1 MNHEENVSKPRIIL
15 SSLVLISIQ
24 LFLIYKEPD
33 LSTTIA
39 VAAVFWIMIFMAGLS
54 YRIVIGI
61 LLVCIPVGVI
71 GMSILLQ
78 PDKASDNYQLKR
90 VYAWLRPDEYPQ
102 DAMQQQNSIIAIGS
116 GQLYGKGLNNDEVTS
131 VKNGNF
137 IAEAQTDFIFAVA
150 GEETGFV
157 GCCVL
162 VVLEFLIALE
172 TALRNTDL
180 LRHGRSDFFPDVYQY
195 FCGNR
200 SDAKYR
206 YHTSVCQL
214 RSDFAGQLLHRHRL
228 CPQCRTADPQ
238 VLD

>member
-1 MNHEENVSKPRIIL
+1 MH
-15 SSLVLISIQ
+15 
-24 LFLIYKEPD
+24 
-33 LSTTIA
+33 
-39 VAAVFWIMIFMAGLS
+39 GC
-54 YRIVIGI
+54 G
-61 LLVCIPVGVI
+61 
-71 GMSILLQ
+71 
-78 PDKASDNYQLKR
+78 
-90 VYAWLRPDEYPQ
+90 PDEYPQ

-172 TALRNTDL
+172 CLLIGRRAKLLSGTLICCGMAAQIFFQTFINISVATGLMPNTGITL
-180 LRHGRSDFFPDVYQY
+180 PF
-195 FCGNR
+195 
-200 SDAKYR
+200 
-206 YHTSVCQL
+206 CQL